1 MRNKRSRAWAAAVG
15 MMLALSAVGLWQPAL
30 AQEGYPLKGSWIGTW
45 KSNKANGES
54 VFLVLHWDG
63 KKISGMINPGT
74 DDTQIMNAS
83 LDPQG
88 WKVHLEAMGKGKSGK
103 KLHYVI
109 DGKIMHLEL
118 PNRSIVG
125 TWKSEEGH
133 GAFNVSRQ

>member
-1 MRNKRSRAWAAAVG
+1 MRKDRYRGWMLGVAAV
-15 MMLALSAVGLWQPAL
+15 LAIGLWLPAS

-45 KSNKANGES
+45 QSNKANGDS

-63 KKISGMINPGT
+63 KHISGMINPGT
-74 DDTQIMNAS
+74 DDMKIMKAS
-83 LDPQG
+83 LDPNG
-88 WKVHLEAMGKGKSGK
+88 WKVHLEAMGKDKSGK
-103 KLHYVI
+103 ALHYVI
-109 DGKIMHLEL
+109 DGKIEHLEL